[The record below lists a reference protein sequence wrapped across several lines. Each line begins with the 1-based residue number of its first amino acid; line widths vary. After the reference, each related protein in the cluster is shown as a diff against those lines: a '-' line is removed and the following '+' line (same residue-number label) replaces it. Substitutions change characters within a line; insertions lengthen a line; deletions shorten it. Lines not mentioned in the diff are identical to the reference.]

1 MFASRNE
8 DVLFMETA
16 MHLARQ
22 RRHCLIECIPVPPDV
37 AKQAP
42 LYFKKVKGFAKD
54 KNIGVDSVLNVIFY
68 RQLMRLKMNG
78 VSIMQ
83 KS

>member
-8 DVLFMETA
+8 EVLFMETA

-54 KNIGVDSVLNVIFY
+54 KILHQILCSDCYFLTGN
-68 RQLMRLKMNG
+68 
-78 VSIMQ
+78 
-83 KS
+83 